1 MSTKSM
7 YLKGLYRNRR
17 NYCVYEIHE
26 ISRDGKRVGARD
38 IDSEHYNVLDLIDLE
53 RVKQSKRPVLY
64 EEITQQPFDDE
75 QPEPAS
81 LSDPILEQIIANW
94 PIGRLPSG
102 LPSANPVSTTP
113 SYNVSYT
120 SS

>member
-38 IDSEHYNVLDLIDLE
+38 VDSEHYNVLDLIDLE
-53 RVKQSKRPVLY
+53 RVKQQK
-64 EEITQQPFDDE
+64 

-81 LSDPILEQIIANW
+81 LSDTTLERIIANW
-94 PIGRLPSG
+94 PIGQLPSG
-102 LPSANPVSTTP
+102 INNANPMSTFAA
-113 SYNVSYT
+113 YNVSDT